1 MEVTVSEANFENSLH
16 SEGILTIL
24 DSYAR
29 DPVGGGSALS
39 EDVQERLLP
48 GLRKHPTC
56 LVLLAFAEGRAV
68 GIAVCFFGYSTFA
81 AAPLLNIHDLA
92 VLPELRGR
100 GIGRALLLEAE
111 GRAVSRGCCKLTL
124 EVQDDNTRA
133 RGLYDDFGF
142 GDFVLGDSL
151 PTRFLSKTLVS

>member
-1 MEVTVSEANFENSLH
+1 MEVSVSEADFENPLH
-16 SEGILTIL
+16 SEGILEIL

-29 DPVGGGSALS
+29 DPFGGGAALK
-39 EDVQERLLP
+39 EEVRERLLP
-48 GLRKHPTC
+48 GLRDHPTC
-56 LVLLAFAEGRAV
+56 LVLLAFSEGRAV

-100 GIGRALLLEAE
+100 GIGRALLREAE
-111 GRAVSRGCCKLTL
+111 ARALSRGCCKLTL

-142 GDFVLGDSL
+142 DDFVLGDSG
-151 PTRFLSKTLVS
+151 PTRFLTKALVS